1 LELSELLKRCVRI
14 IYISTKPTGAEYSKV
29 ARVTAIGMLLFGLT
43 GFLISAAF
51 RFIEEVVPNMF
62 R

>member
-1 LELSELLKRCVRI
+1 MEISELVKRCVRI
-14 IYISTKPTGAEYSKV
+14 LYISTKPTGAEYSKV

-43 GFLISAAF
+43 GFVISAVF
-51 RFIEEVVPNMF
+51 RFVEEVLPNML